1 MKKTFYLITA
11 LAGLLFVATSVKAQ
25 YGYGFNSAD
34 PNIVFTGGNNPAAPD
49 WSNYYK
55 ILKWGHT
62 NRLGWNP
69 YNYGYKCYW
78 HRGMVFRVK
87 FPKSYQQGVQDGK
100 KYPMF
105 MFFHG
110 MGERGSIYDNEYQL
124 LHGGQLHAQKVDAGD
139 FDGFLIYPQ
148 STDGS
153 FQGYFPAMN
162 SFIDSLVAGA
172 KADEDRLIVS
182 GLSAGSQSNYEYI
195 YQNPK
200 RVASLII
207 ISAAATTY
215 YSQLSTY
222 LTVPVW
228 ITNGGRDGNP
238 AAGIVTTL
246 VDSFRNMGGK
256 IIQKLYPTM
265 GHGVWNVFWNEPVY
279 FPYLPQQHKANPLVY
294 YQHSE
299 FCSNEPVNARLA
311 LQPGF
316 YDYEWDKNGILISG
330 ANNNEYIATDYGTYR
345 GRFKRTSTSEWS
357 AWSPTPV
364 MVTIKQAT
372 VTPPITINGSYSNVL
387 PSPDGRNT
395 VPLMVPSGYASYEW
409 RKISDNSLVSDT
421 SVYNAPIGQY
431 KVKVNE
437 QFGCSSDFSPIFNVI
452 SANGQNGPDKANNL
466 TALTL
471 SNSTI
476 QLDWNDNPTPAFN
489 ETTFEIYRSKTRG
502 SGYQLAGR
510 VGADVLQYIDEGLSA
525 STKYYYIVRAVN
537 NNGAAEVSNEASAT
551 TFGDNTAPN
560 TPQNLRVT
568 SSSATTINLGWD
580 PSSDDVGVFKYDVY
594 VNGVKS
600 YITNN
605 NFVTT
610 ANLIANQYYSFYV
623 VARDEAGNSSVP
635 TDQIVGLTKQ
645 SGLIYKYYEGTY
657 STLPNFNGLTPVKT
671 GTVPNVT
678 ISPRNRDDNF
688 AFMWDGYINIPVD
701 ATYQFETY
709 SDDGSRLYIDREY
722 TGTGTVATVNN
733 DGLHGPQYASG
744 TVHLT
749 AGVHRFIAT
758 FFEQGGGELMQVF
771 WKSPTAGINERTL
784 IPDSAFRLIVPGIA
798 ANYPAAPS
806 NLFATASATNKLV
819 LSWTDN
825 SNNESGFQLL
835 RGSSMAGPYYPA
847 GTTAANITSFTDSIG
862 LIAGKKYWYKV
873 RAQNNYGV
881 SALINNFEGSWTF
894 NNNYSDESGAA
905 NNLAGYGLPK
915 FNTAAAEGTHALQLN
930 GNNQY
935 VSVPNNAVTHFPA
948 NTYSSRTIGV
958 WVNPTSSAIAG
969 TNNVVVDFG
978 GKDNGM
984 AIRFNSGS
992 LQAAIAGNNV
1002 RKTLTVSNI
1011 ISNANWISGNWNHIT
1026 LVYTAP
1032 TITLYV
1038 NGISVG
1044 TTTHTISTIF
1054 NSTNPSAFGAS
1065 RGQNAFNSAASSS
1078 YFAGFIDHV
1087 TVVKEAIATSLVPS
1101 FVKSCLQSDTTLSL
1115 TPKPAAPSNLV
1126 INGENTT
1133 SIAMSFNDNSGNE
1146 TGFEIFRSVGDNSN
1160 YRYIKTLPANATA
1173 IVNYTDDELF
1183 ANTIYYYI
1191 IRAINNGGN
1200 SAFTSEATTKT
1211 HNNMPNFNAL
1221 PADSFVMHYSTTE
1234 NLNIGATDLDGETL
1248 TLTVITT
1255 LPPFVSF
1262 NQTGNGTGQFTF
1274 INPDIL
1280 QQGDFPM
1287 QVVVEDENTGTDTLN
1302 FILVVNDNNKPV
1314 PNSVTD
1320 VSLAEGAVLNVPVS
1334 ATDAQGNTG
1343 LVWSVQSSPSFVSV
1357 NNGVDGN
1364 ATVVLAPG
1372 FSFEGVHSIV
1382 LKVTDA
1388 GGAYSLLSFNATVTH
1403 AEPVSEVVY
1412 MNMENAAPVA
1422 NAPWNNITNVVST
1435 NLLNAVGANTGIGLN
1450 FSTGWWSTSGQGSIT
1465 GDNSGVYPDNVIQ
1478 DFFYGGVYGSPDTI
1492 SITLTGLTVGTR
1504 YNVTMFGSSS
1514 WANFTNNG
1522 TTLYE
1527 YNGQSKSIDVQGNK
1541 NKTVSFGSVAPNGSG
1556 QLVLRMYKAPGS
1568 PIAVLNAMV
1577 LEKLVND
1584 LSLPAM
1590 PENLVGEA
1598 LSDAKVELSWKD
1610 KSYNENNF
1618 QVYRATNPAGPYILL
1633 NTGATNANDS
1643 VYVDNST
1650 SSQTTYYYKIE
1661 ATNDNGSSG
1670 LTNFVEVKS
1679 TNRLPVLQ
1687 TINDIVVQG
1696 GGSANVNISGT
1707 DPGDVLNL
1715 SVSGLPSFAVFT
1727 PTGNG
1732 TGSISINPGTN
1743 DVGTYNNISVILTDN
1758 NAGKTEETFSI
1769 IVTDPSVRNVYIN
1782 FGPQGSPAAHTP
1794 WNNVLTYPFTNY
1806 VVSNLID
1813 DANTNSGF
1821 SIRLVDGWEG
1831 NQSAGMYT
1839 GYNSG
1844 IYPDNVM
1851 QSSIHVTDALEHNI
1865 EISGLNPSMR
1875 YNIVGF
1881 SSHDAGISS
1890 SMTMKSGASSV
1901 VLEGMYNDVKSVQ
1914 INNLTPN
1921 GSGVLTVSF
1930 KKTTSDLRYLN
1941 LNALIIQEVDPAF
1954 ISSSIVRPFNLMAE
1968 TLLDSTQIKLTWSD
1982 QSSNEAGFEL
1992 YRATSQYGS
2001 YSLIATL
2008 SAGVT
2013 TYTNTGLSP
2022 NVRYFYKIRSY
2033 RGSGLSRRNSDYSN
2047 IATEVLSPR
2056 IVYININVE
2065 SAMNASAPWNN
2076 LNSPAVEGATFPDL
2090 NDNKTFNS
2098 GVEMEITKEFNGT
2111 GYGGVNSNSGIFP
2124 SLVMQSNYWS
2134 DANQLSQVKFKNLNI
2149 NKRYRIGIFG
2159 SAIFFGY
2166 AIANYTCNGH
2176 TVQLNSY
2183 NNSTK
2188 IVYLDNLQ
2196 PDDNGELVLSVIT
2209 APDQPYTFTGAFT
2222 IESYNAYDNYT
2233 PISTNK
2239 QADET
2244 EPASEN
2250 APGEII
2256 NNANS
2261 NQHPV
2266 AQVEKGM
2273 QQTVAIKEDK
2283 GAINVYPN
2291 PFTNKIEVEVN
2302 EVKADNISILLYDV
2316 NARLIY
2322 KSTPFKPISGRNVIQ
2337 VNLPGGVSLTPGNY
2351 VLNVLFDGKPAKTV
2365 KLVKIR

>member
-1 MKKTFYLITA
+1 
-11 LAGLLFVATSVKAQ
+11 
-25 YGYGFNSAD
+25 
-34 PNIVFTGGNNPAAPD
+34 
-49 WSNYYK
+49 W
-55 ILKWGHT
+55 
-62 NRLGWNP
+62 
-69 YNYGYKCYW
+69 
-78 HRGMVFRVK
+78 
-87 FPKSYQQGVQDGK
+87 
-100 KYPMF
+100 
-105 MFFHG
+105 
-110 MGERGSIYDNEYQL
+110 
-124 LHGGQLHAQKVDAGD
+124 
-139 FDGFLIYPQ
+139 
-148 STDGS
+148 
-153 FQGYFPAMN
+153 
-162 SFIDSLVAGA
+162 
-172 KADEDRLIVS
+172 
-182 GLSAGSQSNYEYI
+182 
-195 YQNPK
+195 
-200 RVASLII
+200 
-207 ISAAATTY
+207 
-215 YSQLSTY
+215 
-222 LTVPVW
+222 
-228 ITNGGRDGNP
+228 
-238 AAGIVTTL
+238 
-246 VDSFRNMGGK
+246 
-256 IIQKLYPTM
+256 
-265 GHGVWNVFWNEPVY
+265 
-279 FPYLPQQHKANPLVY
+279 
-294 YQHSE
+294 
-299 FCSNEPVNARLA
+299 
-311 LQPGF
+311 
-316 YDYEWDKNGILISG
+316 
-330 ANNNEYIATDYGTYR
+330 
-345 GRFKRTSTSEWS
+345 
-357 AWSPTPV
+357 
-364 MVTIKQAT
+364 
-372 VTPPITINGSYSNVL
+372 
-387 PSPDGRNT
+387 
-395 VPLMVPSGYASYEW
+395 
-409 RKISDNSLVSDT
+409 
-421 SVYNAPIGQY
+421 
-431 KVKVNE
+431 
-437 QFGCSSDFSPIFNVI
+437 
-452 SANGQNGPDKANNL
+452 
-466 TALTL
+466 
-471 SNSTI
+471 
-476 QLDWNDNPTPAFN
+476 
-489 ETTFEIYRSKTRG
+489 
-502 SGYQLAGR
+502 
-510 VGADVLQYIDEGLSA
+510 
-525 STKYYYIVRAVN
+525 
-537 NNGAAEVSNEASAT
+537 
-551 TFGDNTAPN
+551 
-560 TPQNLRVT
+560 
-568 SSSATTINLGWD
+568 
-580 PSSDDVGVFKYDVY
+580 
-594 VNGVKS
+594 
-600 YITNN
+600 
-605 NFVTT
+605 
-610 ANLIANQYYSFYV
+610 
-623 VARDEAGNSSVP
+623 
-635 TDQIVGLTKQ
+635 
-645 SGLIYKYYEGTY
+645 
-657 STLPNFNGLTPVKT
+657 
-671 GTVPNVT
+671 
-678 ISPRNRDDNF
+678 
-688 AFMWDGYINIPVD
+688 
-701 ATYQFETY
+701 
-709 SDDGSRLYIDREY
+709 
-722 TGTGTVATVNN
+722 
-733 DGLHGPQYASG
+733 
-744 TVHLT
+744 
-749 AGVHRFIAT
+749 
-758 FFEQGGGELMQVF
+758 
-771 WKSPTAGINERTL
+771 
-784 IPDSAFRLIVPGIA
+784 
-798 ANYPAAPS
+798 
-806 NLFATASATNKLV
+806 
-819 LSWTDN
+819 
-825 SNNESGFQLL
+825 
-835 RGSSMAGPYYPA
+835 
-847 GTTAANITSFTDSIG
+847 
-862 LIAGKKYWYKV
+862 
-873 RAQNNYGV
+873 
-881 SALINNFEGSWTF
+881 
-894 NNNYSDESGAA
+894 
-905 NNLAGYGLPK
+905 
-915 FNTAAAEGTHALQLN
+915 
-930 GNNQY
+930 
-935 VSVPNNAVTHFPA
+935 
-948 NTYSSRTIGV
+948 
-958 WVNPTSSAIAG
+958 
-969 TNNVVVDFG
+969 
-978 GKDNGM
+978 
-984 AIRFNSGS
+984 FNSGS

-1541 NKTVSFGSVAPNGSG
+1541 NKTVSFGSIAPNGSG

-1598 LSDAKVELSWKD
+1598 LSDAKVELFWKD

>member
-1 MKKTFYLITA
+1 M
-11 LAGLLFVATSVKAQ
+11 
-25 YGYGFNSAD
+25 
-34 PNIVFTGGNNPAAPD
+34 
-49 WSNYYK
+49 
-55 ILKWGHT
+55 
-62 NRLGWNP
+62 
-69 YNYGYKCYW
+69 
-78 HRGMVFRVK
+78 
-87 FPKSYQQGVQDGK
+87 
-100 KYPMF
+100 
-105 MFFHG
+105 
-110 MGERGSIYDNEYQL
+110 
-124 LHGGQLHAQKVDAGD
+124 
-139 FDGFLIYPQ
+139 
-148 STDGS
+148 
-153 FQGYFPAMN
+153 
-162 SFIDSLVAGA
+162 
-172 KADEDRLIVS
+172 
-182 GLSAGSQSNYEYI
+182 
-195 YQNPK
+195 
-200 RVASLII
+200 
-207 ISAAATTY
+207 
-215 YSQLSTY
+215 
-222 LTVPVW
+222 
-228 ITNGGRDGNP
+228 
-238 AAGIVTTL
+238 
-246 VDSFRNMGGK
+246 
-256 IIQKLYPTM
+256 
-265 GHGVWNVFWNEPVY
+265 
-279 FPYLPQQHKANPLVY
+279 
-294 YQHSE
+294 
-299 FCSNEPVNARLA
+299 
-311 LQPGF
+311 
-316 YDYEWDKNGILISG
+316 
-330 ANNNEYIATDYGTYR
+330 
-345 GRFKRTSTSEWS
+345 
-357 AWSPTPV
+357 
-364 MVTIKQAT
+364 
-372 VTPPITINGSYSNVL
+372 
-387 PSPDGRNT
+387 
-395 VPLMVPSGYASYEW
+395 
-409 RKISDNSLVSDT
+409 
-421 SVYNAPIGQY
+421 
-431 KVKVNE
+431 
-437 QFGCSSDFSPIFNVI
+437 
-452 SANGQNGPDKANNL
+452 
-466 TALTL
+466 
-471 SNSTI
+471 
-476 QLDWNDNPTPAFN
+476 
-489 ETTFEIYRSKTRG
+489 
-502 SGYQLAGR
+502 
-510 VGADVLQYIDEGLSA
+510 
-525 STKYYYIVRAVN
+525 
-537 NNGAAEVSNEASAT
+537 
-551 TFGDNTAPN
+551 
-560 TPQNLRVT
+560 
-568 SSSATTINLGWD
+568 
-580 PSSDDVGVFKYDVY
+580 
-594 VNGVKS
+594 
-600 YITNN
+600 
-605 NFVTT
+605 
-610 ANLIANQYYSFYV
+610 
-623 VARDEAGNSSVP
+623 
-635 TDQIVGLTKQ
+635 
-645 SGLIYKYYEGTY
+645 
-657 STLPNFNGLTPVKT
+657 
-671 GTVPNVT
+671 
-678 ISPRNRDDNF
+678 
-688 AFMWDGYINIPVD
+688 
-701 ATYQFETY
+701 
-709 SDDGSRLYIDREY
+709 
-722 TGTGTVATVNN
+722 
-733 DGLHGPQYASG
+733 
-744 TVHLT
+744 
-749 AGVHRFIAT
+749 
-758 FFEQGGGELMQVF
+758 
-771 WKSPTAGINERTL
+771 
-784 IPDSAFRLIVPGIA
+784 
-798 ANYPAAPS
+798 
-806 NLFATASATNKLV
+806 
-819 LSWTDN
+819 
-825 SNNESGFQLL
+825 
-835 RGSSMAGPYYPA
+835 
-847 GTTAANITSFTDSIG
+847 
-862 LIAGKKYWYKV
+862 
-873 RAQNNYGV
+873 
-881 SALINNFEGSWTF
+881 
-894 NNNYSDESGAA
+894 
-905 NNLAGYGLPK
+905 
-915 FNTAAAEGTHALQLN
+915 
-930 GNNQY
+930 
-935 VSVPNNAVTHFPA
+935 
-948 NTYSSRTIGV
+948 
-958 WVNPTSSAIAG
+958 
-969 TNNVVVDFG
+969 
-978 GKDNGM
+978 
-984 AIRFNSGS
+984 
-992 LQAAIAGNNV
+992 
-1002 RKTLTVSNI
+1002 
-1011 ISNANWISGNWNHIT
+1011 
-1026 LVYTAP
+1026 
-1032 TITLYV
+1032 
-1038 NGISVG
+1038 G

-1054 NSTNPSAFGAS
+1054 NSTNRSAFGAS

-1115 TPKPAAPSNLV
+1115 PPKPAAPSNLV

-1541 NKTVSFGSVAPNGSG
+1541 NKTVSFGSIAPNGSG

-1598 LSDAKVELSWKD
+1598 LSDAKVELFWKD

-2056 IVYININVE
+2056 
-2065 SAMNASAPWNN
+2065 
-2076 LNSPAVEGATFPDL
+2076 
-2090 NDNKTFNS
+2090 
-2098 GVEMEITKEFNGT
+2098 
-2111 GYGGVNSNSGIFP
+2111 
-2124 SLVMQSNYWS
+2124 
-2134 DANQLSQVKFKNLNI
+2134 
-2149 NKRYRIGIFG
+2149 
-2159 SAIFFGY
+2159 
-2166 AIANYTCNGH
+2166 
-2176 TVQLNSY
+2176 
-2183 NNSTK
+2183 
-2188 IVYLDNLQ
+2188 
-2196 PDDNGELVLSVIT
+2196 
-2209 APDQPYTFTGAFT
+2209 
-2222 IESYNAYDNYT
+2222 
-2233 PISTNK
+2233 
-2239 QADET
+2239 
-2244 EPASEN
+2244 
-2250 APGEII
+2250 
-2256 NNANS
+2256 
-2261 NQHPV
+2261 
-2266 AQVEKGM
+2266 
-2273 QQTVAIKEDK
+2273 
-2283 GAINVYPN
+2283 
-2291 PFTNKIEVEVN
+2291 
-2302 EVKADNISILLYDV
+2302 
-2316 NARLIY
+2316 
-2322 KSTPFKPISGRNVIQ
+2322 
-2337 VNLPGGVSLTPGNY
+2337 
-2351 VLNVLFDGKPAKTV
+2351 
-2365 KLVKIR
+2365 

>member
-1 MKKTFYLITA
+1 MY
-11 LAGLLFVATSVKAQ
+11 
-25 YGYGFNSAD
+25 
-34 PNIVFTGGNNPAAPD
+34 NP
-49 WSNYYK
+49 
-55 ILKWGHT
+55 
-62 NRLGWNP
+62 
-69 YNYGYKCYW
+69 
-78 HRGMVFRVK
+78 
-87 FPKSYQQGVQDGK
+87 
-100 KYPMF
+100 
-105 MFFHG
+105 
-110 MGERGSIYDNEYQL
+110 
-124 LHGGQLHAQKVDAGD
+124 
-139 FDGFLIYPQ
+139 
-148 STDGS
+148 
-153 FQGYFPAMN
+153 
-162 SFIDSLVAGA
+162 
-172 KADEDRLIVS
+172 
-182 GLSAGSQSNYEYI
+182 
-195 YQNPK
+195 
-200 RVASLII
+200 
-207 ISAAATTY
+207 
-215 YSQLSTY
+215 
-222 LTVPVW
+222 
-228 ITNGGRDGNP
+228 
-238 AAGIVTTL
+238 
-246 VDSFRNMGGK
+246 
-256 IIQKLYPTM
+256 
-265 GHGVWNVFWNEPVY
+265 
-279 FPYLPQQHKANPLVY
+279 
-294 YQHSE
+294 
-299 FCSNEPVNARLA
+299 
-311 LQPGF
+311 
-316 YDYEWDKNGILISG
+316 
-330 ANNNEYIATDYGTYR
+330 
-345 GRFKRTSTSEWS
+345 
-357 AWSPTPV
+357 
-364 MVTIKQAT
+364 
-372 VTPPITINGSYSNVL
+372 IN
-387 PSPDGRNT
+387 
-395 VPLMVPSGYASYEW
+395 
-409 RKISDNSLVSDT
+409 
-421 SVYNAPIGQY
+421 
-431 KVKVNE
+431 
-437 QFGCSSDFSPIFNVI
+437 
-452 SANGQNGPDKANNL
+452 
-466 TALTL
+466 
-471 SNSTI
+471 
-476 QLDWNDNPTPAFN
+476 
-489 ETTFEIYRSKTRG
+489 
-502 SGYQLAGR
+502 
-510 VGADVLQYIDEGLSA
+510 
-525 STKYYYIVRAVN
+525 
-537 NNGAAEVSNEASAT
+537 
-551 TFGDNTAPN
+551 
-560 TPQNLRVT
+560 
-568 SSSATTINLGWD
+568 
-580 PSSDDVGVFKYDVY
+580 
-594 VNGVKS
+594 
-600 YITNN
+600 
-605 NFVTT
+605 
-610 ANLIANQYYSFYV
+610 
-623 VARDEAGNSSVP
+623 
-635 TDQIVGLTKQ
+635 QIV
-645 SGLIYKYYEGTY
+645 
-657 STLPNFNGLTPVKT
+657 
-671 GTVPNVT
+671 
-678 ISPRNRDDNF
+678 
-688 AFMWDGYINIPVD
+688 
-701 ATYQFETY
+701 
-709 SDDGSRLYIDREY
+709 
-722 TGTGTVATVNN
+722 
-733 DGLHGPQYASG
+733 
-744 TVHLT
+744 
-749 AGVHRFIAT
+749 
-758 FFEQGGGELMQVF
+758 
-771 WKSPTAGINERTL
+771 
-784 IPDSAFRLIVPGIA
+784 
-798 ANYPAAPS
+798 
-806 NLFATASATNKLV
+806 
-819 LSWTDN
+819 
-825 SNNESGFQLL
+825 L
-835 RGSSMAGPYYPA
+835 R
-847 GTTAANITSFTDSIG
+847 
-862 LIAGKKYWYKV
+862 
-873 RAQNNYGV
+873 
-881 SALINNFEGSWTF
+881 
-894 NNNYSDESGAA
+894 
-905 NNLAGYGLPK
+905 
-915 FNTAAAEGTHALQLN
+915 
-930 GNNQY
+930 
-935 VSVPNNAVTHFPA
+935 
-948 NTYSSRTIGV
+948 
-958 WVNPTSSAIAG
+958 
-969 TNNVVVDFG
+969 
-978 GKDNGM
+978 
-984 AIRFNSGS
+984 
-992 LQAAIAGNNV
+992 
-1002 RKTLTVSNI
+1002 VSNI

-1115 TPKPAAPSNLV
+1115 PPKPAAPSNLV

-1343 LVWSVQSSPSFVSV
+1343 LVWSVLSAPSFVSV

>member
-78 HRGMVFRVK
+78 HRGMVFRAK

-471 SNSTI
+471 TNSTI

-489 ETTFEIYRSKTRG
+489 ETTFEIFRSKTRG

-525 STKYYYIVRAVN
+525 STKYYYIIRAIN

-551 TFGDNTAPN
+551 TFGDNTAPT

-600 YITNN
+600 YITNT

-733 DGLHGPQYASG
+733 DGLHGPQ
-744 TVHLT
+744 VHLT

-784 IPDSAFRLIVPGIA
+784 IPDSAFRLIVPGIE

-806 NLFATASATNKLV
+806 NLFATATATNKLV

-1115 TPKPAAPSNLV
+1115 PPKPAAPSNLV

-2283 GAINVYPN
+2283 GAINVFY
-2291 PFTNKIEVEVN
+2291 
-2302 EVKADNISILLYDV
+2302 SMM
-2316 NARLIY
+2316 
-2322 KSTPFKPISGRNVIQ
+2322 
-2337 VNLPGGVSLTPGNY
+2337 
-2351 VLNVLFDGKPAKTV
+2351 
-2365 KLVKIR
+2365 